1 MRAGAVG
8 REKKPSQLTAGWL
21 CQRVNLGIA
30 ARSCIVLK
38 SDTAQNSYLT
48 ERRDMVQKPENCRCF
63 LCGRNG
69 AEDPLDGHHVFGGSY
84 RRKSEKYGLV
94 VYLCHNRCHIFGPSS
109 VHRSGAQMR
118 RLRRYG
124 QLKCMREQ
132 GWSEERF
139 IQEFGKSYLGG
150 NNGED
155 PLYEN

>member
-1 MRAGAVG
+1 
-8 REKKPSQLTAGWL
+8 
-21 CQRVNLGIA
+21 
-30 ARSCIVLK
+30 
-38 SDTAQNSYLT
+38 
-48 ERRDMVQKPENCRCF
+48 MVQKPENCRCF
-63 LCGRNG
+63 LCGRNV